1 MTNFPGNYD
10 TLDAFA
16 FRAAVEAIIGL
27 TLQGKQVNQ
36 ENVAAWLET
45 AVDLESPTREMGG
58 RAMYFAERM
67 FGGPFPP
74 GGPVG

>member
-10 TLDAFA
+10 TLDCFA

-36 ENVAAWLET
+36 ESVAAWLAI
-45 AVDLESPTREMGG
+45 AVDPQIPSRQIQG
-58 RAMYFAERM
+58 RAMYFAQRM
-67 FGGPFPP
+67 FNGPFPP